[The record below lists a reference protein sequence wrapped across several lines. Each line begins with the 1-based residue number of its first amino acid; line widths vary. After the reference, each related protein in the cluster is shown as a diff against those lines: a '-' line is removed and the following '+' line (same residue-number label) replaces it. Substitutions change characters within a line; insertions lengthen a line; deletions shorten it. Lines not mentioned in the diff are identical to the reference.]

1 MVDVSGGTGADAAEG
16 SAATAFSENDAMNQ
30 SWPDTLSEWTLAPP
44 GAPEGESEAVRVF
57 ETAEAALAFL
67 LHQIGAAKPVGPRP
81 PRYLSSTATH

>member
-1 MVDVSGGTGADAAEG
+1 ML
-16 SAATAFSENDAMNQ
+16 NQ

-67 LHQIGAAKPVGPRP
+67 LRQMGAAKPARRRP
-81 PRYLSSTATH
+81 PRYLSSSASGPPSE